1 MTPIL
6 PTIKATDMPITYDLE
21 TDIRYL
27 QGIEKN
33 KIENVKNALLLN
45 ANTVEEISF
54 MMGVPIEEIE
64 RIKKDMEL
72 DTDSSDNQNN

>member
-1 MTPIL
+1 
-6 PTIKATDMPITYDLE
+6 MPITYDLE

-33 KIENVKNALLLN
+33 KIENVKNTLLLN

-54 MMGVPIEEIE
+54 MMGVPIVEIE

>member
-1 MTPIL
+1 
-6 PTIKATDMPITYDLE
+6 MPITYDLE

-33 KIENVKNALLLN
+33 KIENVKNTLLLN

-54 MMGVPIEEIE
+54 MMGVPIVEIE

-72 DTDSSDNQNN
+72 DTDSTDNQNN

>member
-1 MTPIL
+1 
-6 PTIKATDMPITYDLE
+6 MPITYDLE

-54 MMGVPIEEIE
+54 MMGVPIVEIE

-72 DTDSSDNQNN
+72 DTDSTDNQNN